1 MNHRPDIWRRLQDHE
16 TTPPQELSER
26 VLHAFRAT
34 HALSAD
40 HPHPDQAPANPL
52 PADPSLRASTE
63 NGLRSLERLQQ
74 YTTPPPAFMQAA
86 IRNSTIGSGPRRNGW
101 FPPFRFFYGAVA
113 ACLLIVAGLVF
124 YLVEVS
130 TQKRTKDVARKTTTP
145 ASVLPAQQDTA
156 ALQSIAGDS
165 SGVAAAAVTG
175 DATDSTT
182 AGSTADNITIRA
194 NRPQAL
200 YIDHRSFPLVN
211 NDLLVT
217 FTSFRYPEIADHV
230 GKADDK
236 DMRVHLDQYTNIVIS
251 KQVVAMIKEMYQ
263 TRSNGK
269 PTRRARKMKDKLED
283 WKKADEK
290 HFDSTAFFNAA
301 DPIDLAEFIFK

>member
-1 MNHRPDIWRRLQDHE
+1 MNNRPDIWRRLQDHE

-26 VLHAFRAT
+26 VLHGFRAT

-40 HPHPDQAPANPL
+40 QPHPDQAPANPL
-52 PADPSLRASTE
+52 PTDPSLRASTE

-86 IRNSTIGSGPRRNGW
+86 VRNSTIGSGSRRNGW

-113 ACLLIVAGLVF
+113 ACLVIVAGLVF
-124 YLVEVS
+124 YLAEVS
-130 TQKRTKDVARKTTTP
+130 PQKRTKDVARKTTTP
-145 ASVLPAQQDTA
+145 ASVLPAQQDTT

-165 SGVAAAAVTG
+165 SGVATAVTG
-175 DATDSTT
+175 DATDSNS
-182 AGSTADNITIRA
+182 AGSTAAITIRD
-194 NRPQAL
+194 NRPQTL
-200 YIDHRSFPLVN
+200 YIDHRPFPLVD

-217 FTSFRYPEIADHV
+217 FTSFRYPEVADHV
-230 GKADDK
+230 SKAGDQAMK
-236 DMRVHLDQYTNIVIS
+236 VHLDQYTNIVIS

>member
-1 MNHRPDIWRRLQDHE
+1 MNNRPDIWRRLQDHE
-16 TTPPQELSER
+16 TTPPQELSGR
-26 VLHAFRAT
+26 VLHAFRA
-34 HALSAD
+34 
-40 HPHPDQAPANPL
+40 
-52 PADPSLRASTE
+52 STE
-63 NGLRSLERLQQ
+63 NGLHSLERLQQ

-86 IRNSTIGSGPRRNGW
+86 IRNSTIGSGPSRNGW
-101 FPPFRFFYGAVA
+101 SPPFRFFYGAVA
-113 ACLLIVAGLVF
+113 ACLMIVAGLVF
-124 YLVEVS
+124 YLAVVS
-130 TQKRTKDVARKTTTP
+130 PQKQTKDVARKTTTP
-145 ASVLPAQQDTA
+145 ASVLPARQDTTA
-156 ALQSIAGDS
+156 PQSIAGDS
-165 SGVAAAAVTG
+165 SGMATAVTG
-175 DATDSTT
+175 DATDSTST
-182 AGSTADNITIRA
+182 GSTAGNVTIRT

-230 GKADDK
+230 SKADDQAMK
-236 DMRVHLDQYTNIVIS
+236 VHLDQYTNIVIS
-251 KQVVAMIKEMYQ
+251 KQVIAMIKEMYQ

-269 PTRRARKMKDKLED
+269 PTRRARKAKEKLED

>member
-1 MNHRPDIWRRLQDHE
+1 MDNRPDIWRRLQDHE
-16 TTPPQELSER
+16 ITPPQELSDR
-26 VLHAFRAT
+26 VFHDFRT
-34 HALSAD
+34 
-40 HPHPDQAPANPL
+40 
-52 PADPSLRASTE
+52 TE

-74 YTTPPPAFMQAA
+74 YITQPPAFMQVA
-86 IRNSTIGSGPRRNGW
+86 IRNSTIGSGSRRNGW

-113 ACLLIVAGLVF
+113 ACLVIVAGIVF
-124 YLVEVS
+124 YLAEVS
-130 TQKRTKDVARKTTTP
+130 PQKRTKDVARKITTP
-145 ASVLPAQQDTA
+145 VSVLPAQQDTTA
-156 ALQSIAGDS
+156 PQSIAGDS
-165 SGVAAAAVTG
+165 SGVATAVTG
-175 DATDSTT
+175 DATDSTA
-182 AGSTADNITIRA
+182 AGSTTTNITVTA
-194 NRPQAL
+194 NRSQTI
-200 YIDHRSFPLVN
+200 YIDHRSFPLVD

-230 GKADDK
+230 GKAEDK
-236 DMRVHLDQYTNIVIS
+236 DMKVHLDQYTNIVIS

-301 DPIDLAEFIFK
+301 DPVDLAEFIFK

>member
-1 MNHRPDIWRRLQDHE
+1 MDNRPDIWRRLQDHE
-16 TTPPQELSER
+16 TTPPQELSGR

-34 HALSAD
+34 HALGAD
-40 HPHPDQAPANPL
+40 QPHPDQAATNPL
-52 PADPSLRASTE
+52 PAHPSLHTSTE

-74 YTTPPPAFMQAA
+74 YITPPPAFMQAA

-101 FPPFRFFYGAVA
+101 SPPFRFFYGAVA
-113 ACLLIVAGLVF
+113 ACLAIVAGLVF
-124 YLVEVS
+124 YLAEVS
-130 TQKRTKDVARKTTTP
+130 PQKQTKDLARKTKTP
-145 ASVLPAQQDTA
+145 ASVLPAQQDTTA
-156 ALQSIAGDS
+156 PQSMAGDS
-165 SGVAAAAVTG
+165 SGVATAVTG

-182 AGSTADNITIRA
+182 AGSTAGNITIKA
-194 NRPQAL
+194 NRPKAL
-200 YIDHRSFPLVN
+200 YIDHRSFPLVD

-251 KQVVAMIKEMYQ
+251 KQVVTMIKEMYQ

-269 PTRRARKMKDKLED
+269 PTRRARKMKDRLED

-301 DPIDLAEFIFK
+301 DPIDLAGFIFK

>member
-1 MNHRPDIWRRLQDHE
+1 MDNRPDIWRRLQDHE

-26 VLHAFRAT
+26 VLHAIRT
-34 HALSAD
+34 T
-40 HPHPDQAPANPL
+40 P
-52 PADPSLRASTE
+52 E

-74 YTTPPPAFMQAA
+74 YITPPPAFMQAA

-101 FPPFRFFYGAVA
+101 SPPFRFFYGAVA
-113 ACLLIVAGLVF
+113 ACLAIVAGLVF
-124 YLVEVS
+124 YLAEVS
-130 TQKRTKDVARKTTTP
+130 PQKQTKDVARKTTTP
-145 ASVLPAQQDTA
+145 ASVLPAQQDTSA
-156 ALQSIAGDS
+156 SQSVAGDS
-165 SGVAAAAVTG
+165 SGVATAVTG

-182 AGSTADNITIRA
+182 GGSTATNITIRA
-194 NRPQAL
+194 NRPQAW
-200 YIDHRSFPLVN
+200 YIDHRSFPLVD

-236 DMRVHLDQYTNIVIS
+236 DMRVHLDQFTNIVIS

-269 PTRRARKMKDKLED
+269 PTRRARRMKDRLED

>member
-1 MNHRPDIWRRLQDHE
+1 MDNRPDIWRRLQDHE
-16 TTPPQELSER
+16 ITPPQELSDR
-26 VLHAFRAT
+26 VFHDFRT
-34 HALSAD
+34 
-40 HPHPDQAPANPL
+40 
-52 PADPSLRASTE
+52 TE

-74 YTTPPPAFMQAA
+74 YITQPPAFMQVA
-86 IRNSTIGSGPRRNGW
+86 IRNSTIGSGSRRNGW

-113 ACLLIVAGLVF
+113 ACLVIVAGIVF
-124 YLVEVS
+124 YLAGVS
-130 TQKRTKDVARKTTTP
+130 PQKRTKDVARKITTP
-145 ASVLPAQQDTA
+145 VSVLPAQQDTTA
-156 ALQSIAGDS
+156 PQSIAGDS
-165 SGVAAAAVTG
+165 SGVATAVTG
-175 DATDSTT
+175 DATDSTA
-182 AGSTADNITIRA
+182 AGSTTTNITVTA
-194 NRPQAL
+194 NRSQTI
-200 YIDHRSFPLVN
+200 YIDHRSFPLVD

-230 GKADDK
+230 GKAEDK
-236 DMRVHLDQYTNIVIS
+236 DMKVHLDQYTNIVIS

-301 DPIDLAEFIFK
+301 DPVDLAEFIFK

>member
-1 MNHRPDIWRRLQDHE
+1 MDNRPDIWRRLQDHE
-16 TTPPQELSER
+16 TTPPQELSGR
-26 VLHAFRAT
+26 VLH
-34 HALSAD
+34 D
-40 HPHPDQAPANPL
+40 
-52 PADPSLRASTE
+52 LRTTE

-74 YTTPPPAFMQAA
+74 YITPPPAFMQAA
-86 IRNSTIGSGPRRNGW
+86 IRNSTIGSGARRNGW

-113 ACLLIVAGLVF
+113 ACLVVVAGLVF
-124 YLVEVS
+124 YLAEVS
-130 TQKRTKDVARKTTTP
+130 PQKRIKDVARKTTTP
-145 ASVLPAQQDTA
+145 ASVLPAQQDTTA
-156 ALQSIAGDS
+156 AQSIAGDS
-165 SGVAAAAVTG
+165 SGVATAVMG

-182 AGSTADNITIRA
+182 TGSTAANITIKA
-194 NRPQAL
+194 NRPQAW
-200 YIDHRSFPLVN
+200 YIDHRSFTLVD

-236 DMRVHLDQYTNIVIS
+236 DMKVHLDQYTNIVIS

-301 DPIDLAEFIFK
+301 DPIDLAGFIFK

>member
-1 MNHRPDIWRRLQDHE
+1 MDNRPDIWRRLQDHE

-26 VLHAFRAT
+26 VLHAIRT
-34 HALSAD
+34 T
-40 HPHPDQAPANPL
+40 P
-52 PADPSLRASTE
+52 E

-74 YTTPPPAFMQAA
+74 YITPPPAFMQAA

-101 FPPFRFFYGAVA
+101 SPPFRFFYGAVA
-113 ACLLIVAGLVF
+113 ACLAIVAGLVF
-124 YLVEVS
+124 YLAEVS
-130 TQKRTKDVARKTTTP
+130 PQKQTKDVARKTTTP
-145 ASVLPAQQDTA
+145 ASVLPAQQDTTA
-156 ALQSIAGDS
+156 PQSLAGDS
-165 SGVAAAAVTG
+165 SGVATAVTG

-182 AGSTADNITIRA
+182 GGSTATNITIRT
-194 NRPQAL
+194 NRPQAW
-200 YIDHRSFPLVN
+200 YIDHRSFPLVD

-230 GKADDK
+230 GKANDQA
-236 DMRVHLDQYTNIVIS
+236 MRVHLDQYTNIVIS

-269 PTRRARKMKDKLED
+269 PTRRARRMKDRLED

>member
-1 MNHRPDIWRRLQDHE
+1 MDNRPDIWRRLQDHE

-26 VLHAFRAT
+26 VLYAIRT
-34 HALSAD
+34 T
-40 HPHPDQAPANPL
+40 P
-52 PADPSLRASTE
+52 E

-74 YTTPPPAFMQAA
+74 YITPPPAFMQAA

-101 FPPFRFFYGAVA
+101 SPPFRFFYGAVA
-113 ACLLIVAGLVF
+113 ACLAIVAGLVF
-124 YLVEVS
+124 YLAEVS
-130 TQKRTKDVARKTTTP
+130 PQKQTKDVARKTTTP
-145 ASVLPAQQDTA
+145 ASVLPAQQDTTA
-156 ALQSIAGDS
+156 PQSVAGDS
-165 SGVAAAAVTG
+165 SGVATAVTG

-182 AGSTADNITIRA
+182 GGSTANNITIRA
-194 NRPQAL
+194 NRPQAW
-200 YIDHRSFPLVN
+200 YIDHRSFPLVD

-230 GKADDK
+230 GKANDQA
-236 DMRVHLDQYTNIVIS
+236 MRVHLDQFTNIVIS

-269 PTRRARKMKDKLED
+269 PTRRARRMKDRLED

>member
-1 MNHRPDIWRRLQDHE
+1 MDNRPDIWRRLQDHE
-16 TTPPQELSER
+16 ITPPQELSDR
-26 VLHAFRAT
+26 VFHDFRT
-34 HALSAD
+34 
-40 HPHPDQAPANPL
+40 
-52 PADPSLRASTE
+52 TE
-63 NGLRSLERLQQ
+63 NGRRSLERLQQ
-74 YTTPPPAFMQAA
+74 YITQPPAFMQAA
-86 IRNSTIGSGPRRNGW
+86 IRNSTIGSGSRRNGW

-113 ACLLIVAGLVF
+113 ACLVIVAGIVF
-124 YLVEVS
+124 YLAEVS
-130 TQKRTKDVARKTTTP
+130 PQKRTKDVARKITTP
-145 ASVLPAQQDTA
+145 VSVLPAQQDTTA
-156 ALQSIAGDS
+156 PQSIAGDS
-165 SGVAAAAVTG
+165 SGVATAVTG
-175 DATDSTT
+175 DATDSTA
-182 AGSTADNITIRA
+182 AGSTTTNITVTA
-194 NRPQAL
+194 NRSQTI
-200 YIDHRSFPLVN
+200 YIDHCSFPLVD

-230 GKADDK
+230 GKAEDK
-236 DMRVHLDQYTNIVIS
+236 DMKVHLDQYTNIVIS

>member
-1 MNHRPDIWRRLQDHE
+1 MDNRPDIWRRLQDHE

-26 VLHAFRAT
+26 VLHDFRT
-34 HALSAD
+34 
-40 HPHPDQAPANPL
+40 
-52 PADPSLRASTE
+52 TE

-74 YTTPPPAFMQAA
+74 YITPPPAFMQAT

-101 FPPFRFFYGAVA
+101 SPPFRFFYGAVA
-113 ACLLIVAGLVF
+113 ACLVIIAGLVF
-124 YLVEVS
+124 YLAEVS
-130 TQKRTKDVARKTTTP
+130 PQKQTKDVARKTTTP
-145 ASVLPAQQDTA
+145 ASVLPAQHDTTA
-156 ALQSIAGDS
+156 PQSIAGDS
-165 SGVAAAAVTG
+165 SGVATAVTG
-175 DATDSTT
+175 DATDST
-182 AGSTADNITIRA
+182 AGSTAANITIRA

-200 YIDHRSFPLVN
+200 YIDHRSFPLVD

-269 PTRRARKMKDKLED
+269 PTRRARRMKDKLED